1 MKVSI
6 GTTKKC
12 IYFFLVSDLVVT
24 TKDIDGYN

>member
-6 GTTKKC
+6 VTTKMHL
-12 IYFFLVSDLVVT
+12 FFLVSDLVVT